1 VYLIHKNSLL
11 VLSFYYLLP
20 QNPFTGYYGK
30 EADKQFLG
38 NRFSKEIMLKE
49 ALASARRMLKAEE
62 KSEGK
67 IAVALH

>member
-1 VYLIHKNSLL
+1 MIVEK
-11 VLSFYYLLP
+11 
-20 QNPFTGYYGK
+20 PFTGHYGK

-38 NRFSKEIMLKE
+38 NRFSKEIMLEE

-67 IAVALH
+67 IFYAEDWIYAPSI